1 MHRGAAGSHV
11 TLATADVTMVVI
23 PVISSKGGVGKT
35 TIAANLATTLAA
47 RGRQVLAIDLDPQ
60 NALRFHLANDPHHG
74 GEEGLVAAV
83 AGQLPWTQAMCPA
96 HGGVVLLPFGMVDD
110 ERLIDF
116 EHELSRRPGWLGDTL
131 ARFGLPPDM
140 LVIVDTPPGP
150 TVYLQQ
156 ALRAAEVCV
165 IPLLAD
171 AGSFATLPI
180 VERMV
185 DKYCR
190 PRAGYR
196 GSAYVIN
203 QVDPGRRLNH
213 DVFAMLRARL
223 QQELLGVLHLD
234 ASVSE
239 ALASALP
246 VRHYAPLSQAA
257 EDVSVIADRLLT
269 RLASPLPP
277 SAHAFSPRQETTR

>member
-1 MHRGAAGSHV
+1 MA
-11 TLATADVTMVVI
+11 VV

-35 TIAANLATTLAA
+35 TVAANLATTLAA

-60 NALRFHLANDPHHG
+60 NALRFHLANDPRG
-74 GEEGLVAAV
+74 CEEGLVAA
-83 AGQLPWTQAMCPA
+83 ASGQLPWTQAMRPA
-96 HGGVVLLPFGMVDD
+96 HGGVVLLPFGTVDD
-110 ERLIDF
+110 ERQIGF
-116 EHELSRRPGWLGDTL
+116 EHDLSRHPGWLADTL
-131 ARFGLPPDM
+131 ARFGLPADM
-140 LVIVDTPPGP
+140 LVVVDTPPGP

-156 ALRAAEVCV
+156 ALRAADLCV
-165 IPLLAD
+165 IAVLAD

-190 PRAGYR
+190 SRADYR

-203 QVDPGRRLNH
+203 QVDPGQRLNH
-213 DVFAMLRARL
+213 DVLAVLRARL
-223 QQELLGVLHLD
+223 QPELLGVLHLD

-246 VRHYAPLSQAA
+246 VQRYAPLSQAA
-257 EDVSVIADRLLT
+257 EDVSVIADRLLACIAAPAPSPSSAH
-269 RLASPLPP
+269 ASPL
-277 SAHAFSPRQETTR
+277 RQEATR

>member
-1 MHRGAAGSHV
+1 
-11 TLATADVTMVVI
+11 MVVI

-74 GEEGLVAAV
+74 EAGLLAAA
-83 AGQLPWTQAMCPA
+83 AGHLPWTHAMQPA
-96 HGGVVLLPFGMVDD
+96 HGGVVLLPFGTVDD
-110 ERLIDF
+110 EQLIGF
-116 EHELSRRPGWLGDTL
+116 EHELFRHPGWLADTL

-156 ALRAAEVCV
+156 ALRAADACV
-165 IPLLAD
+165 IAVLAD

-180 VERMV
+180 AERMV

-190 PRAGYR
+190 SRAGYR

-223 QQELLGVLHLD
+223 QHELLGVLHLD

-246 VRHYAPLSQAA
+246 VQRYAPLSQAA
-257 EDVSVIADRLLT
+257 EDVSVIADRLLA
-269 RLASPLPP
+269 RLALPLPP
-277 SAHAFSPRQETTR
+277 SAQAFAPRQEPTR

>member
-1 MHRGAAGSHV
+1 M
-11 TLATADVTMVVI
+11 LVI

-35 TIAANLATTLAA
+35 TVAANLSTALAE
-47 RGRQVLAIDLDPQ
+47 RGFQVLAIDLDPQ
-60 NALRFHLANDPHHG
+60 NALRFHLANDPG
-74 GEEGLVAAV
+74 ACEEGLLAA
-83 AGQLPWTQAMCPA
+83 ASGQLPWAQAMRPA
-96 HGGVVLLPFGMVDD
+96 HGGVVLLPFGTVDD
-110 ERLIDF
+110 ERQIGF
-116 EHELSRRPGWLGDTL
+116 EHDLARHPGWLGDTL
-131 ARFGLPPDM
+131 ARFALPQDTV
-140 LVIVDTPPGP
+140 VIIDTPPGP

-156 ALRAAEVCV
+156 ALRAAHLCV
-165 IPLLAD
+165 VAVLAD

-190 PRAGYR
+190 PRADYR

-203 QVDPGRRLNH
+203 QVDPGQRLNH

-223 QQELLGVLHLD
+223 QPELLGVLHLD

-246 VRHYAPLSQAA
+246 VRRYAPLSKAA
-257 EDVSVIADRLLT
+257 EDIAVCADRLLA
-269 RLASPLPP
+269 RLVTHPP
-277 SAHAFSPRQETTR
+277 AHAPPQRQETTQ